1 MEFAELN
8 LDPRLLQGIT
18 DRGYTELTDV
28 QEKTLYHT
36 LKGLDAAVQSQ
47 TGTGKTA
54 AFLITLFQRMLG
66 SERRA
71 RKAGLIIVPTREL
84 AVQIEKEALLL
95 NRHIGFAI
103 GSLYGGTSRAA
114 QRNRLKQGLD
124 IMVGTPGRLLDL
136 GSSGELNLR
145 EVGFLVIDE
154 ADRLF
159 DMGFLPDIK
168 RLLHMMP
175 SRQNRQTMLFSATLD
190 RASRMIMADHLLR
203 PVTIEVTP
211 DRITVDGISQE
222 IYNVKSHIK
231 LNLMLGILQR
241 QAPRT
246 ALVFTNTR
254 HGAFRLSRKL
264 QLNGF
269 QCRHLTGDLPQSRRL
284 AIIDDFKA
292 GKLPILVATDVAAR
306 GLQIDDL
313 DMVINYDIPQD
324 CESYVH
330 RIGRTA
336 RAGKQGQAVS
346 LASEG
351 TFGHLMAIEDYIGM
365 KIPAKTADFD
375 LYAIDLSEGKRL
387 GGQSRRP
394 SRRGGTQ
401 GHGSKRSRGT
411 KVRSRSHQSKAYA
424 AG

>member
-1 MEFAELN
+1 
-8 LDPRLLQGIT
+8 
-18 DRGYTELTDV
+18 
-28 QEKTLYHT
+28 
-36 LKGLDAAVQSQ
+36 
-47 TGTGKTA
+47 
-54 AFLITLFQRMLG
+54 
-66 SERRA
+66 
-71 RKAGLIIVPTREL
+71 
-84 AVQIEKEALLL
+84 
-95 NRHIGFAI
+95 
-103 GSLYGGTSRAA
+103 
-114 QRNRLKQGLD
+114 
-124 IMVGTPGRLLDL
+124 
-136 GSSGELNLR
+136 
-145 EVGFLVIDE
+145 
-154 ADRLF
+154 
-159 DMGFLPDIK
+159 
-168 RLLHMMP
+168 
-175 SRQNRQTMLFSATLD
+175 MLFSATLD

-246 ALVFTNTR
+246 ALIFTNTR
-254 HGAFRLSRKL
+254 HDAFRLSRKL

-336 RAGKQGQAVS
+336 RAGKQGRAVS

-387 GGQSRRP
+387 GDRSRRP

-401 GHGSKRSRGT
+401 GHDSKHRRGAR
-411 KVRSRSHQSKAYA
+411 VRSRSHPSKAYA

>member
-1 MEFAELN
+1 MKFTELN
-8 LDPRLLQGIT
+8 LESRLLRGIT

-28 QEKTLYHT
+28 QAKTLVYT
-36 LKGLDAAVQSQ
+36 LRGTDAAVQSQ

-54 AFLITLFQRMLG
+54 AFLITLFERMLR
-66 SERRA
+66 SERKE
-71 RKAGLIIVPTREL
+71 RKTGLIIVPTREL
-84 AVQIEKEALLL
+84 AVQIEKEALRL

-103 GSLYGGTSRAA
+103 GSLYGGTSRAD

-124 IMVGTPGRLLDL
+124 IVVGTPGRLLDL
-136 GSSGELNLR
+136 GSSGELKLKG
-145 EVGFLVIDE
+145 VGFLVIDE

-175 SRQNRQTMLFSATLD
+175 SRQRRQTMLFSATLD
-190 RASRMIMADHLLR
+190 RASRLIMAEHLLR
-203 PVTIEVTP
+203 PVTILVTP

-222 IYNVKSHIK
+222 IFNVKSHIK
-231 LNLMLGILQR
+231 LNLMLGILQS

-246 ALVFTNTR
+246 ALIFTNTR

-269 QCRHLTGDLPQSRRL
+269 RCQHLTGDLPQSRRL
-284 AIIDDFKA
+284 GIIDDFKA

-313 DMVINYDIPQD
+313 EMVINYDIPQD

-336 RAGKQGQAVS
+336 RAGKQGKAVS

-365 KIPAKTADFD
+365 KIQAKTADFD
-375 LYAIDLSEGKRL
+375 LYAIDLSEGKKL
-387 GGQSRRP
+387 GDRSRKS
-394 SRRGGTQ
+394 SRRGGSS
-401 GHGSKRSRGT
+401 GNGPKRHRGA
-411 KVRSRSHQSKAYA
+411 KVHSRSSRTKAYA
-424 AG
+424 SS